1 MKNKD
6 NKNKDDKNK
15 NYKKRNDKKSYSK
28 FVLIT
33 VIFLLICYVI
43 VYFCFKDSG
52 FIPSGEGL
60 DKKDWLAFLGS
71 YLSFSGTILVSLIAV
86 LQTYYYAKRDNE
98 DKKTERKRQIKPV
111 FSVDIVSVNEQ
122 IPGTAEAFNMYQ
134 QVTIPKHEN
143 VQLKIENVSAYPIRH
158 IIIFNKYLWQML
170 KPNEAKTF
178 CVAYS
183 NSIDAQKYN
192 KGLIPILE
200 NEFEPNENRIPTW
213 FNINYEDIDGNDLY
227 QTFELKLFEDTIYY
241 SLKEYNEV

>member
-6 NKNKDDKNK
+6 N
-15 NYKKRNDKKSYSK
+15 KKSYSK

-33 VIFLLICYVI
+33 VIFLLIFYVI

-98 DKKTERKRQIKPV
+98 DKKTERKRQIQPV
-111 FSVDIVSVNEQ
+111 FSIDIVSVNEQ
-122 IPGTAEAFNMYQ
+122 IPGTVEAFNMYQ

-143 VQLKIENVSAYPIRH
+143 FQLKIENVSAYPIRH
-158 IIIFNKYLWQML
+158 IIIFNKYLCQML

-192 KGLIPILE
+192 KRLITILE
-200 NEFEPNENRIPTW
+200 NEFEPNGNRIPTW

-227 QTFELKLFEDTIYY
+227 QTFELKSFEDTNYY
-241 SLKEYNEV
+241 SLEGTYDV